1 LDHYSNFVFLKAI
14 KKQMAEVITKYMEQ
28 DLFHTFGVPETI
40 ISDNGSQSKSD
51 SFQEFIRKWKI
62 ARPEG
67 LG

>member
-1 LDHYSNFVFLKAI
+1 
-14 KKQMAEVITKYMEQ
+14 MAEVITKYMEQ

-62 ARPEG
+62 ARSEG